1 MSKAK
6 EQPKSQSLQ
15 SYDPTDYARF
25 PMFLLGTGRCG
36 STLLQKILNSVDNV
50 MIYGEHGG
58 FLRQIAEAYF
68 LNLED
73 KKIEKYIMSENVAG
87 EDPLSVFESLKD
99 PQLWSAWAN
108 SYNRETVKNNFRD
121 FIESFFN
128 PISLGRKMHWG
139 FKEIRYGLGDRVL
152 EMLADLYP
160 KGRFVFI
167 VRHPVEVVASKIAAR
182 MSDGI
187 ETDAHS
193 WVEQN
198 SYFLNFYRLNKKRSR
213 VFHYEDLITNNNPKL
228 KQLFDWLGFSLTDKQ
243 IKIIEVTKPSYQ
255 GRPRPVR
262 LTDDQIDKI
271 NKIAEDLRKALNYE
285 TNFPLRDR

>member
-1 MSKAK
+1 MSGAK
-6 EQPKSQSLQ
+6 EQPKNQSMEG
-15 SYDPTDYARF
+15 YDSTDHSRF
-25 PMFLLGTGRCG
+25 PIFLLGTGRCG
-36 STLLQKILNSVDNV
+36 STLLQKILNSVDNI

-73 KKIEKYIMSENVAG
+73 KKIEKYIMSQNVAG
-87 EDPLSVFESLKD
+87 EDPASVLESLKD
-99 PQLWSAWAN
+99 PQLWSAWTN
-108 SYNRETVKNNFRD
+108 WYNRETVRNNFRD

-128 PISLGRKMHWG
+128 PVSLGLKLHWG

-160 KGRFVFI
+160 NGRFIFM

-187 ETDAHS
+187 ETDGRK

-198 SYFLNFYRLNKKRSR
+198 SYFLNFCRQNKERST
-213 VFHYEDLITNNNPKL
+213 VFHYEDLISKNSPQL
-228 KQLFDWLGFSLTDKQ
+228 KQVFDWLGFSLTDKQ
-243 IKIIEVTKPSYQ
+243 INIVEATKPSYQ
-255 GRPRPVR
+255 GRPRPAR

-271 NKIAEDLRKALNYE
+271 NKITKELRKALDY
-285 TNFPLRDR
+285 